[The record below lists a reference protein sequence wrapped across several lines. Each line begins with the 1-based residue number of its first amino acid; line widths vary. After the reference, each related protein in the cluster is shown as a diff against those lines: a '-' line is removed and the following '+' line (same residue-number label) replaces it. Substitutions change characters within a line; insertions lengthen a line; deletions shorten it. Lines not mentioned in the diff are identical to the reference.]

1 MFPSFLLNNR
11 SGVFIST
18 DNLLR
23 VWFPSLYTSSETVHW
38 ISVQFSSVRSLDRLN
53 RREDLRASATEI
65 LSQSVLHCTVSS
77 SMLGYLLHT
86 LHEKIHYMRK
96 RKKKDGKKK
105 KEGRKKKRVA
115 RKTNQ
120 RLRCCLRKP
129 WKGNMRLYVHR
140 NH

>member
-65 LSQSVLHCTVSS
+65 LSQSVLRELPSSAVSAWAGTSGLHVVCPAFPMGSEALLTLRGALKDVFLQSLLRRVACSNHARFRLWTVSCQ
-77 SMLGYLLHT
+77 
-86 LHEKIHYMRK
+86 ERF
-96 RKKKDGKKK
+96 
-105 KEGRKKKRVA
+105 
-115 RKTNQ
+115 
-120 RLRCCLRKP
+120 P
-129 WKGNMRLYVHR
+129 
-140 NH
+140 